1 MMGTARRLCLP
12 VLVAGL
18 VLLWPGGAPTLAK
31 EVPFLTGRVND
42 YAEMID
48 QVTEERIDSKL
59 RGFEEATG
67 SQVVVLTI
75 ESLEGDPL
83 EDFSLRVVETWELGR
98 QGVDDGLLLLVARD
112 DRKMRI
118 EVGYGLE
125 GRLTDLESG
134 RILNNILR
142 PAFRS
147 GEFAAGIEAGVD
159 AIVGTLQGEEVIPL
173 EPPAALDSELPEGL
187 VGRLGLFLF
196 FLFIIGIFALV
207 ALFSEGCSG
216 WFLYLFL
223 TPFFFAFPGGL
234 ISPAAGLWSGF
245 GWLILFPL
253 AKLWLSKSAS
263 GRRFVKRHPG
273 WTSFPSSGGWSS
285 GGWGGGGFSGGGFSG
300 GGGSFGGGGASSSW

>member
-1 MMGTARRLCLP
+1 MMGTARTLWLSI
-12 VLVAGL
+12 LTIGL
-18 VLLWPGGAPTLAK
+18 LLIWLGGAAGHAK
-31 EVPFLTGRVND
+31 EVPYLTGRVND

-48 QVTEERIDSKL
+48 QTSEERIDSKL

-67 SQVVVLTI
+67 AQVAVLTI
-75 ESLEGDPL
+75 ESLDGDPL
-83 EDFSLRVVETWELGR
+83 EDFSLRVAETWELGR
-98 QGVDDGLLLLVARD
+98 KGVDDGVLLLVARD

-125 GRLTDLESG
+125 GRLTDLQSG

-159 AIVGTLQGEEVIPL
+159 AIVATLEGEDVIP
-173 EPPAALDSELPEGL
+173 EEAPTPLDNNVPEGFA
-187 VGRLGLFLF
+187 RLGMFLF
-196 FLFIIGIFALV
+196 FLFMVGIFAFT
-207 ALFSEGCSG
+207 ALFSEGCSS

-223 TPFFFAFPGGL
+223 TPFFFAFPAAL
-234 ISPAAGLWSGF
+234 LRPAAGLWFGF
-245 GWLILFPL
+245 GWLIIFPL
-253 AKLWLSKSAS
+253 FKLWMSKSTS
-263 GRRFVKRHPG
+263 GRRFVERHPK
-273 WTSFPSSGGWSS
+273 WTSFPTSGGWG

>member
-1 MMGTARRLCLP
+1 MIGTTRRHRLSILTI
-12 VLVAGL
+12 GL
-18 VLLWPGGAPTLAK
+18 LLTWLGGAVGRAK
-31 EVPFLTGRVND
+31 EVPYLTGRVND

-48 QVTEERIDSKL
+48 EAGEERIDSRL
-59 RGFEEATG
+59 RSFEEATG
-67 SQVVVLTI
+67 AQVAVLTI
-75 ESLEGDPL
+75 ESLDGDPL

-98 QGVDDGLLLLVARD
+98 KGVDDGVLLLVARD

-125 GRLTDLESG
+125 GRLTDLQSG

-159 AIVGTLQGEEVIPL
+159 AIVATLEGEEVIP
-173 EPPAALDSELPEGL
+173 EEAPTPIEINVPERFARFGM
-187 VGRLGLFLF
+187 FLF
-196 FLFIIGIFALV
+196 FLFMVGIFAFT
-207 ALFSEGCSG
+207 ALFSEGCSS

-223 TPFFFAFPGGL
+223 TPFFFAFPAAL
-234 ISPAAGLWSGF
+234 LRPAAGLWFGF

-253 AKLWLSKSAS
+253 FKLWLSKSSS
-263 GRRFVKRHPG
+263 GRRFVKRHPK
-273 WTSFPSSGGWSS
+273 WTTFPSSGGWS
-285 GGWGGGGFSGGGFSG
+285 GGSGGGGFSGGGFSG

>member
-1 MMGTARRLCLP
+1 MIGTPRRLPLP
-12 VLVAGL
+12 ILAAGL
-18 VLLWPGGAPTLAK
+18 LLSWLGGAAVLAK
-31 EVPFLTGRVND
+31 EVPYLTGRVND

-48 QVTEERIDSKL
+48 QVTEERIETKL
-59 RGFEEATG
+59 GDFETATG
-67 SQVVVLTI
+67 AQVAVLTI

-125 GRLTDLESG
+125 GSLTDLESG

-159 AIVGTLQGEEVIPL
+159 AIVGTLQGEEVIPQ
-173 EPPAALDSELPEGL
+173 EAPTPVDTDISEGL
-187 VGRLGLFLF
+187 GRLGIFLF
-196 FLFIIGIFALV
+196 FLFVVGTFAFV

-223 TPFFFAFPGGL
+223 TPFFFAFPGAL
-234 ISPAAGLWSGF
+234 LRPAAGLWFGF
-245 GWLILFPL
+245 GWLIFFPL
-253 AKLWLSKSAS
+253 FKLWLAKSGS
-263 GRRFVKRHPG
+263 GRRFVKRHPS
-273 WTSFPSSGGWSS
+273 WTTFPSSGGWS
-285 GGWGGGGFSGGGFSG
+285 GGGGGGGFSGGGFSG

>member
-1 MMGTARRLCLP
+1 MNGTARTSSLP
-12 VLVAGL
+12 ILAAGL
-18 VLLWPGGAPTLAK
+18 LLAWLGGAAGLAK
-31 EVPFLTGRVND
+31 EVPYLAGRVND

-48 QVTEERIDSKL
+48 QATEERIEDKL
-59 RGFEEATG
+59 SDFETATG

-75 ESLEGDPL
+75 DSLDGDPL
-83 EDFSLRVVETWELGR
+83 EDFSLRVVETWKLGR
-98 QGVDDGLLLLVARD
+98 KGVDDGLLLLVARD

-125 GRLTDLESG
+125 GQLTDLESG

-159 AIVGTLQGEEVIPL
+159 AIVGTLQGDDVIPQQA
-173 EPPAALDSELPEGL
+173 PAPLDTNIPEGL
-187 VGRLGLFLF
+187 GRLGMFLF
-196 FLFIIGIFALV
+196 FLVMVGIFALV
-207 ALFSEGCSG
+207 ALFSEGCSS

-223 TPFFFAFPGGL
+223 TPFFFAFPAAL
-234 ISPAAGLWSGF
+234 LVPAAGLWFGI

-253 AKLWLSKSAS
+253 FKLWLKRSTS
-263 GRRFVKRHPG
+263 GRRFVKRHPR
-273 WTSFPSSGGWSS
+273 WTTFPSSGGWGG

>member
-1 MMGTARRLCLP
+1 MIGTARTLSLP
-12 VLVAGL
+12 ILAAGL
-18 VLLWPGGAPTLAK
+18 LLAWLGGAAGLAK
-31 EVPFLTGRVND
+31 EVPYLTGRVND

-48 QVTEERIDSKL
+48 QATEERIETKL
-59 RGFEEATG
+59 RDFETATG
-67 SQVVVLTI
+67 SQVAVLTI
-75 ESLEGDPL
+75 DSLDGDPL

-98 QGVDDGLLLLVARD
+98 KGVDDGLLLLVARD

-118 EVGYGLE
+118 EGGYGLE

-159 AIVGTLQGEEVIPL
+159 AIVGTLQGDEVIPQQA
-173 EPPAALDSELPEGL
+173 PAPLDTNIPEGL
-187 VGRLGLFLF
+187 GRLGMFLF
-196 FLFIIGIFALV
+196 FLVMVGIFALV
-207 ALFSEGCSG
+207 ALFSEGCTS

-223 TPFFFAFPGGL
+223 TPFFFAFPAAL
-234 ISPAAGLWSGF
+234 LRPSAGLYFGI

-253 AKLWLSKSAS
+253 LKLWLKRSTS
-263 GRRFVKRHPG
+263 GRRFVKRHPR
-273 WTSFPSSGGWSS
+273 WTSFPSSGGRG

>member
-1 MMGTARRLCLP
+1 MSATVRTLRL
-12 VLVAGL
+12 
-18 VLLWPGGAPTLAK
+18 LLLASMLSGAWLGGAAGLAK
-31 EVPFLTGRVND
+31 EVPYLAGRVND

-48 QVTEERIDSKL
+48 QATEERIETKL
-59 RGFEEATG
+59 REYETATG
-67 SQVVVLTI
+67 SQVAVLTI
-75 ESLEGDPL
+75 DSLDGDPL
-83 EDFSLRVVETWELGR
+83 EDFSLRVVETWALGR
-98 QGVDDGLLLLVARD
+98 KGIDDGLLLLVARD

-125 GRLTDLESG
+125 GQLTDLESG

-159 AIVGTLQGEEVIPL
+159 AIVGTLQGDDVIPQ
-173 EPPAALDSELPEGL
+173 EAPAPLDTNIPEGL
-187 VGRLGLFLF
+187 GRLGMFLF
-196 FLFIIGIFALV
+196 FLFIVGIFAFV

-223 TPFFFAFPGGL
+223 TPFFFAFPAAL
-234 ISPAAGLWSGF
+234 LRPVAGLWIGF

-253 AKLWLSKSAS
+253 FKFWLAKSGS
-263 GRRFVKRHPG
+263 GRRFVKRHPS
-273 WTSFPSSGGWSS
+273 WTTFPSSGGWS
-285 GGWGGGGFSGGGFSG
+285 GGGGGGGFSGGGFSG